1 MEDKMR
7 KKTFLSIIVA
17 IGICVSMT
25 GCGSTSNGAA
35 DALSSKEGKVKELKA
50 TDEILEADIYSQKIQ
65 FGNTV
70 LTLPITLEEVIAS
83 GAVVTD
89 TEVKPTDIIYDS
101 YYHGINLDIDGWSY
115 RLSFIKKAELVDGSV
130 PNILLKECTMDFLP
144 EFEQEVIMPKGI
156 KLGMSLSEL
165 KNAWGEPTNYSESYP
180 DSYVYKKNQNTDN
193 YISFKIDLETET
205 IEMIGI
211 SFSE

>member
-1 MEDKMR
+1 MR

-70 LTLPITLEEVIAS
+70 LTLPITLEEVIAR
-83 GAVVTD
+83 GDVVNHK
-89 TEVKPTDIIYDS
+89 EVKPTDMINTS
-101 YYHGINLDIDGWSY
+101 AYYTGIELNFDGWNY
-115 RLSFIKKAELVDGSV
+115 RLSFIRKAEPVDGSV
-130 PNILLKECTMDFLP
+130 PNIPLKECTMDALQD
-144 EFEQEVIMPKGI
+144 FEQEVIMPKGI
-156 KLGMSLSEL
+156 KIGMSLSEL

-180 DSYVYKKNQNTDN
+180 DSYIYKKNQNSDN
-193 YISFKIDLETET
+193 YILFKINLETET
-205 IEMIGI
+205 IDSI
-211 SFSE
+211 SGRFYE